1 MRPRKIIMMTTMM
14 MRMNT
19 TKYIGTDKSSLTTLM
34 VTMTITIQDFWRLLP
49 SKSLT
54 DRQLLADFTTRVNVF
69 SFLSLSH
76 YHDII

>member
-1 MRPRKIIMMTTMM
+1 ME
-14 MRMNT
+14 MN
-19 TKYIGTDKSSLTTLM
+19 
-34 VTMTITIQDFWRLLP
+34 MTIDMIQDFWRLLP

-54 DRQLLADFTTRVNVF
+54 DRQLLADFTTRVNIF